1 MAAAEQERQAQ
12 RLNAYELQHLS
23 IKRQGM
29 ALMKVHNQFEQ
40 NVYQN
45 LNELGTKAVREEFS
59 LDKNNARD
67 LNFEIVNK
75 HLHYRQEVVGQS
87 MCGLN
92 LY

>member
-1 MAAAEQERQAQ
+1 
-12 RLNAYELQHLS
+12 
-23 IKRQGM
+23 M

-45 LNELGTKAVREEFS
+45 LNELGPKAVREEFS